1 MWICSAILNSSGL
14 FLLVVAIQFHHQLL
28 FFSALFC
35 LVFWRCVSRCCFQFC
50 LMKSIRSFS
59 RELFENPAFRPDG
72 LKIYPTL
79 VIRGTGLCD
88 APPSFAC
95 LLAAFPSLSLC
106 FFAIHSISF
115 CAEFSCLMRVVR
127 RYELWKSGAFVNYPP
142 DTLVDVVARI
152 LALVPPWTRVYR

>member
-1 MWICSAILNSSGL
+1 
-14 FLLVVAIQFHHQLL
+14 
-28 FFSALFC
+28 
-35 LVFWRCVSRCCFQFC
+35 
-50 LMKSIRSFS
+50 MKSTHFFS

-88 APPSFAC
+88 APC
-95 LLAAFPSLSLC
+95 LLAAFRSLLLC
-106 FFAIHSISF
+106 FFTVHSIYF
-115 CAEFSCLMRVVR
+115 CAESQYSRCLMRVVR